1 MHMNKIQFLSLA
13 CLSVAGLAL
22 AGAAHAQSTGNC
34 PTLAA
39 DSGLTWKQLDG
50 PGFTF
55 CKALRD
61 ADGSEAFAVT
71 ISEDSPFKPR
81 RGDRAEQASIDGQ
94 NVYWYR
100 SEVAAAPNVLV
111 RETLLELEQ
120 DRVAHIS
127 MHAGSQEQLAELLR
141 QVDAIRFQEKRLS
154 SN

>member
-1 MHMNKIQFLSLA
+1 MNKTQFLSLA
-13 CLSVAGLAL
+13 CLSLAGLAL
-22 AGAAHAQSTGNC
+22 AGAVNAQTPDNC

-39 DSGLTWKQLDG
+39 DGGLSWKQLDG

-61 ADGSEAFAVT
+61 SDGSEAFAVT

-81 RGDRAEQASIDGQ
+81 RGDRAEQASIDGHD
-94 NVYWYR
+94 VYWYR
-100 SEVAAAPNVLV
+100 SEVAAAPDALV

-127 MHAGSQEQLAELLR
+127 LQAGSQEQLADLLR
-141 QVDAIRFQEKRLS
+141 QVGAIRFQEKRLS